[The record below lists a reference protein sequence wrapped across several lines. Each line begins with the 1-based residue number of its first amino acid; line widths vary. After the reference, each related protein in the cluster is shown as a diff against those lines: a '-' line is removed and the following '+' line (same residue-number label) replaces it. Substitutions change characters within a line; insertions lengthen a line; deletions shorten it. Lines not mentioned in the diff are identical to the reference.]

1 MTGCVSVIA
10 KLEGFK
16 VEELD
21 LGCFTIPPTS
31 SPNKI
36 EAPLMTTNVPAREVL
51 VVDDNQSN
59 GYPARPSS
67 DRLPPAK
74 DMKIQLK
81 KLFADE
87 TRFEDTA
94 LHFKPRKPRI

>member
-1 MTGCVSVIA
+1 MSVVA

-36 EAPLMTTNVPAREVL
+36 ETPLMTTNMPAREVH
-51 VVDDNQSN
+51 VVDDNRSN
-59 GYPARPSS
+59 GYPAKPTS
-67 DRLPPAK
+67 DRWPPSK
-74 DMKIQLK
+74 DIKIQLK
-81 KLFADE
+81 KLFAAE